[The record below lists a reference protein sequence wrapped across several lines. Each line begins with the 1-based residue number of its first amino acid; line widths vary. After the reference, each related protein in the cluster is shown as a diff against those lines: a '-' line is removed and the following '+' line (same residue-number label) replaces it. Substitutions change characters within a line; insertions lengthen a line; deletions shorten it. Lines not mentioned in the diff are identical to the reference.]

1 MPTGQWW
8 PLVCGIRDKS
18 ARRTLR
24 PHFKPAQSSLQ
35 ISFAMIHAGQ
45 LALMLDG
52 KVLKSSVRDS
62 IFVTAS
68 MSSGGITSFRAFS

>member
-1 MPTGQWW
+1 
-8 PLVCGIRDKS
+8 
-18 ARRTLR
+18 
-24 PHFKPAQSSLQ
+24 
-35 ISFAMIHAGQ
+35 MIHAGQ